1 MTCSCRKE
9 GARVGPT
16 FTVWLWLSS
25 WRHWRRQLRQQRY
38 SSLSASSSARSSWH
52 SGGGTEAGVSGREP
66 CGFRHP
72 STGGAPTALMVLH
85 LRVGS
90 VTRWG
95 LPFCCSCAHTYLHR
109 TEQVSVLGGG
119 FGCSYPMTCLLLLP
133 SFTISSDHTQIRRKM
148 WGVKS
153 WQGFMSFC
161 GCEPMQLH
169 PQLFPSAVITLS

>member
-1 MTCSCRKE
+1 MQAAQAAAVLLAQR
-9 GARVGPT
+9 
-16 FTVWLWLSS
+16 L
-25 WRHWRRQLRQQRY
+25 QLCTQ
-38 SSLSASSSARSSWH
+38 LLAL
-52 SGGGTEAGVSGREP
+52 GGGTEAGVSGREP

-133 SFTISSDHTQIRRKM
+133 SFTISSDHTQIRKKM